1 MGDYEIPAPGVRQ
14 KKPQIVPQSSRVKG
28 SYFAVRTFERG
39 IAPVGHVV
47 YRAPTREQC
56 QAFIDNGCKIVKPAS
71 PKKQTRKKA
80 AKK

>member
-14 KKPQIVPQSSRVKG
+14 KKPQIVPQSSRIKG
-28 SYFAVRTFERG
+28 RYFVVRAFERG

-56 QAFIDNGCKIVKPAS
+56 QAFIDNGCKIVKPA
-71 PKKQTRKKA
+71 PKKKRTGKKA